1 MGVIGSHTYHQYRLV
16 NVILCANPSA
26 QFQAHQEEIE
36 AAVLRVM
43 RGNRYILAAEVE
55 ALEKEFAEYIGAS
68 HAIGVGNGTDAIEIA
83 LRALGIGFGDEVIT
97 VSHTAVATVA
107 AIEAVGAIPVLVDID
122 PEFYTLNPAQ
132 LPDVLSEKTKAVI
145 AVHLYGQPA
154 EIDEIQ
160 RFCRQHTLALIEDV
174 SQAHG
179 ATWNGKKLGSIG
191 DIACFSCYP
200 TKNLG
205 AIGDAGLI
213 TTNRSDLAEKA
224 KGLRAYGW
232 VNNHYIS
239 EFPGRNSRLD
249 ELQAAILRV
258 KLRYLDSSN
267 ANRVKIAD
275 HYRTELSKV
284 SELDLPKIRSGAQ
297 HVYHQFVVQI
307 DLRNELQQF
316 LHSHDVLAGIH
327 YPEPVHL
334 QPAYKGKI
342 RCHDD
347 MSVTEKA
354 KTKILSLP
362 IYPELE
368 TEAQNVISDVIRSF
382 FE

>member
-1 MGVIGSHTYHQYRLV
+1 
-16 NVILCANPSA
+16 VILCATSSA

-43 RGNRYILAAEVE
+43 RGNRYIRAAEVE

-107 AIEAVGAIPVLVDID
+107 AIEAVGAIPVLVDIV

-132 LPDVLSEKTKAVI
+132 LPDVFSEKTKAVI

-154 EIDEIQ
+154 EIDTIQ
-160 RFCRQHTLALIEDV
+160 RFCQQHSLALIEDV

-213 TTNRSDLAEKA
+213 TTNRNDLAEKA
-224 KGLRAYGW
+224 KGLHAYGW
-232 VNNHYIS
+232 TKKHYIS

-275 HYRTELSKV
+275 YYRTEMSEV
-284 SELDLPKIRSGAQ
+284 SELDLPEVRSGTL
-297 HVYHQFVVQI
+297 HVYHQFVVQSH
-307 DLRNELQQF
+307 LRNELQQF
-316 LHSHDVLAGIH
+316 LRSHDVLPGVH

-354 KTKILSLP
+354 KTRILSLP

-368 TEAQNVISDVIRSF
+368 TEAQNVITDVIRLY